1 MPSAN
6 AGFLDDRGG
15 ELVFVD
21 AVTAAGAPEF
31 LG

>member
-1 MPSAN
+1 MPPLMR
-6 AGFLDDRGG
+6 GFSTTAAVK
-15 ELVFVD
+15 LVFVD